1 MRYIQP
7 SKSERPARCTFK
19 RTVCLAVCVLTVIG
33 LTGAAAWSLHSVPR
47 LHSIVTN
54 ICSNRN
60 STTCM
65 DEALHI
71 LKDILKLLNSD
82 AFRLSPPST
91 KPVSPS
97 AWQMV
102 RDNGLPY
109 SQCQISAGLYCNC
122 SVELPENNTLT
133 PPTDLFSTQG
143 FDPAVQVN
151 SISSTG
157 YANERSSV
165 HRFAS
170 RALYETSPA
179 SCSDLPVEREG
190 WNYVKS
196 KWTGVVAASVC
207 SAVKECG
214 EGLWNRVFSIIPEN
228 GSSYSQN
235 LLHGLPH
242 QHRWRSKCPQT
253 LRCSLT
259 LPLYLNMRRCLP
271 S

>member
-143 FDPAVQVN
+143 FDPATAFHPPGTPTSGVPC
-151 SISSTG
+151 TG
-157 YANERSSV
+157 
-165 HRFAS
+165 
-170 RALYETSPA
+170 LPA
-179 SCSDLPVEREG
+179 EPCTRLHLLPVPTFQWREKG
-190 WNYVKS
+190 G
-196 KWTGVVAASVC
+196 T
-207 SAVKECG
+207 
-214 EGLWNRVFSIIPEN
+214 
-228 GSSYSQN
+228 
-235 LLHGLPH
+235 
-242 QHRWRSKCPQT
+242 T
-253 LRCSLT
+253 
-259 LPLYLNMRRCLP
+259 
-271 S
+271 